1 VDLDGSVRRRDDAGP
16 ARPDVHMHGYRNPA
30 YLAKVAA
37 TVESEL
43 HEGNLA
49 MRLTLTV
56 EKKPRSW

>member
-1 VDLDGSVRRRDDAGP
+1 
-16 ARPDVHMHGYRNPA
+16 MHGYRNPA